1 METRLEQTLGIH
13 DDALR
18 LRARRANVIASN
30 IANAD
35 VPGYKARDLDFKNI
49 LASVRGQ
56 SSMSLKLMSTD
67 EQHIDAGTNP
77 ASADLLYRIP
87 DQPSLDGNTVE
98 SQKEN
103 ALFAQN
109 TLQYQA
115 SLQFLSSKF
124 RSLRLAIK
132 GQ

>member
-1 METRLEQTLGIH
+1 MDAKLEQTLGIH

-35 VPGYKARDLDFKNI
+35 VPGFKARDLDFKGV
-49 LASVRGQ
+49 LAAATNRSQ
-56 SSMSLKLMSTD
+56 NTLKLRGTD
-67 EQHIDAGTNP
+67 DQHLAVG
-77 ASADLLYRIP
+77 ADVTQAKALYRVP
-87 DQPSLDGNTVE
+87 LQPSLDGNTVD
-98 SQKEN
+98 SQTEN

-109 TLQYQA
+109 TLEYQA

-124 RSLRLAIK
+124 RSIRFAIK

>member
-1 METRLEQTLGIH
+1 MEGRLERTLGIH

-18 LRARRANVIASN
+18 LRAQRANVIASN

-35 VPGYKARDLDFKNI
+35 VPGYKARDVDFKAA
-49 LASVRGQ
+49 LSAATQRSTAA
-56 SSMSLKLMSTD
+56 LKMVGTD
-67 EQHIDAGTNP
+67 DQHMGVSHDVLDTDP
-77 ASADLLYRIP
+77 LYRVP
-87 DQPSLDGNTVE
+87 NQPTLDGNTVD
-98 SQKEN
+98 SQTEN

-124 RSLRLAIK
+124 RSLRFAIK